1 MNHSR
6 QSSKNTRPVLTPD
19 DLRLAADTFGAALR
33 RLDESTC
40 RVHPYTARQMLAR
53 YIIEQSFRGP
63 QDPEVL
69 CDAAL
74 EYLEQKVSKGSI

>member
-53 YIIEQSFRGP
+53 YIIEKTFSGP
-63 QDPEVL
+63 QDPEAL

-74 EYLEQKVSKGSI
+74 DYLKQEASKGTV